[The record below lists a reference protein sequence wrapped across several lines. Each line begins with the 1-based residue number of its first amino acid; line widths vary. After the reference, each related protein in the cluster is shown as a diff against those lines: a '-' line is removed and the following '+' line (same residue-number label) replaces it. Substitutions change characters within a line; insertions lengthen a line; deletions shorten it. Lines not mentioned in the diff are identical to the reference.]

1 MATLVIKSGDLEGRI
16 LQLKMG
22 VNRFGRGPKND
33 FQIEHASVSLHHCEV
48 LLRDG
53 EVRIRDLDS
62 TNGTSLEGKAIKESV
77 LQAGQTMHL
86 GDVELLV
93 ESTDVSIAIPVFD
106 KPLPAPP
113 VVLSDGSLICPRHK
127 QARATHQCT
136 HCREVLCDAC
146 VNRLQRKGGKGPQ
159 ALPAVQPPLR
169 SDRRREKEETVAA
182 GFLAADSQ
190 AALPEGQESGR
201 IGERSV
207 LTSILIGRC

>member
-16 LQLKMG
+16 VQLKMG

-62 TNGTSLEGKAIKESV
+62 TNGTSLEGKTIKESV
-77 LQAGQTMHL
+77 LQAGQTVHL
-86 GDVELLV
+86 GDVELLI

-146 VNRLQRKGGKGPQ
+146 VNRLQRKGGKI
-159 ALPAVQPPLR
+159 LKLCPLC
-169 SDRRREKEETVAA
+169 SHLCEVIGGEKKKKKSLL
-182 GFLAADSQ
+182 GFLQ
-190 AALPEGQESGR
+190 RTVKLPFVRDAKTGGAGKEAS
-201 IGERSV
+201 
-207 LTSILIGRC
+207 